1 VKSDIEITPH
11 SAEEIDQREEAASTI
26 HPLPWW
32 QAALFFGIPAIL
44 FALNYHLVA
53 VPSLDGDSLA
63 LSAVALIGPY
73 VLLLVASLV
82 AYRLEGNTLSW
93 TALKGR
99 FRFYRVTRSTWLI
112 AAILLVFSL
121 LANWLLIA
129 IRQQIFRTADTPDMG
144 YAINI
149 VSDNGKWLIFLGM
162 LAQVFFNV
170 IGEEAWWR
178 GYILPRQELTYGKYA
193 WLIHGMMWT
202 LFHVYQWWDL
212 VALLPICLSIAY
224 VSQRSKSIWPALV
237 MHFAFNRI
245 DLGAL
250 IVYSP

>member
-1 VKSDIEITPH
+1 VKPDTKIAPH
-11 SAEEIDQREEAASTI
+11 SAEKIDQRKEASSTI
-26 HPLPWW
+26 QPLPWW
-32 QAALFFGIPAIL
+32 QAAFFFGIPAIL
-44 FALNYHLVA
+44 FALNYHFIAL
-53 VPSLDGDSLA
+53 PSLDRDSLA

-73 VLLLVASLV
+73 ASLLAASLV

-93 TALKGR
+93 TALKDR
-99 FRFYRVTRSTWLI
+99 FRFHRVTGRTWLM

-129 IRQQIFRTADTPDMG
+129 IRQQIFSPTNIPDMG
-144 YAINI
+144 YAVDI

-162 LAQVFFNV
+162 LAQVLVNV

-178 GYILPRQELTYGKYA
+178 GYILPRQELTYSKYA
-193 WLIHGMMWT
+193 WLIHGIMWT

-212 VALLPICLSIAY
+212 VALLPICLTIAY

-237 MHFAFNRI
+237 MHFAFNSI
-245 DLGAL
+245 DLGIL